1 MINVNLPE
9 IPKEAAVYVVAAV
22 VGAVLI
28 FGTWSVGVASGARAA
43 REQAQVEIDKKA
55 LKISDLEGKVTKLE
69 AELVACKALKS
80 GECVLQCEP
89 ICRERVQKAL
99 DVRGALCSPSP

>member
-1 MINVNLPE
+1 M
-9 IPKEAAVYVVAAV
+9 AAV

-28 FGTWSVGVASGARAA
+28 FGVWSVGVASGARAA
-43 REQAQVEIDKKA
+43 RDEMQVEVDKKSA
-55 LKISDLEGKVTKLE
+55 HILELEGKTTKLE

-80 GECVLQCEP
+80 GECILKCEP

-99 DVRGALCSPSP
+99 DVRGALCSPSH

>member
-9 IPKEAAVYVVAAV
+9 IPKEAAVYIVAAV

-28 FGTWSVGVASGARAA
+28 FGVWSVGVASGARAA
-43 REQAQVEIDKKA
+43 REEMQVEIDKKA
-55 LKISDLEGKVTKLE
+55 VRISELEGKLTKTE
-69 AELVACKALKS
+69 AELIACKALKE
-80 GECVLQCEP
+80 GECILKCEP

-99 DVRGALCSPSP
+99 DVRGALCSPSH

>member
-99 DVRGALCSPSP
+99 DVRGALCSPSH

>member
-28 FGTWSVGVASGARAA
+28 FGVWSIGVASGARAA
-43 REQAQVEIDKKA
+43 REEMQAEIDKKA
-55 LKISDLEGKVTKLE
+55 VRISELEGKLTKAE
-69 AELVACKALKS
+69 ADLIACKALKE
-80 GECVLQCEP
+80 GECILKCEP

-99 DVRGALCSPSP
+99 DVRGALCSPSH

>member
-28 FGTWSVGVASGARAA
+28 FGVWSVGVASGARAA

-55 LKISDLEGKVTKLE
+55 LKISDLEGKLTKAE
-69 AELVACKALKS
+69 ADLIACKALKG

-89 ICRERVQKAL
+89 ICRERVKKAL
-99 DVRGALCSPSP
+99 DVRGALCSPSH